1 MKTISKTP
9 LDSWTGSKIRLEPG
23 RTLTRKTLEAYQ
35 VKMLAQTI
43 AYVREHSP
51 FYRDFFS
58 EMPKAPLSSLEELS
72 AYPFTYPEDIKQDSM
87 AFLCVSQDRVARA
100 VTIES
105 TGTTGR
111 PKRLFFTDSDLELTV
126 DFFHHGMSTLVSP
139 GQKVLILMPGATL
152 GSVGHLLKK
161 GLARMDVEGVVHGPV
176 RQEEDA
182 VQDIIDQKIDTI
194 VGIPVQ
200 VLGLARHEKSR
211 TIPQGQIKS
220 ILLST
225 DYVPKAVVDTIEN
238 AWKCRVF
245 QHYGMTEMGLGGA
258 VECHAFCGYH
268 PREADLLFEIVDP
281 DTGQPLPE
289 GEQGEVVFTTLTR
302 TGMPLIR
309 YRTGDIASFIPGPC
323 PCGSILKRLSPVVG
337 RKETAVHIGKKD
349 LLLISDLDEII
360 FSIPNVKDYLAQV
373 LRSDPD
379 DRPAA
384 DQPATEQ
391 LKTDRLSITL
401 DNGSEYSIDTLIR
414 LKEKISQIPAVKKAV
429 KDRALAID
437 AIQTGELKNN
447 SNGVKKRT
455 ILTRPAKGD
464 HHERDYN
471 ECLQPFG

>member
-9 LDSWTGSKIRLEPG
+9 LENWIRYKTGLEPG
-23 RTLTRKTLEAYQ
+23 TTLTRKALEAYQ
-35 VKMLAQTI
+35 AGMLAQTL

-51 FYRDFFS
+51 FYRNLYS
-58 EMPKAPLSSLEELS
+58 KMPKALLSSLKELS
-72 AYPFTYPEDIKQDSM
+72 AYPFTYPKDIKQDSM

-100 VTIES
+100 VTLES

-126 DFFHHGMSTLVSP
+126 DFFCHGMSTLVEP
-139 GQKVLILMPGATL
+139 GQNVLILMPGGTP
-152 GSVGHLLKK
+152 GSVGNLLEK
-161 GLARMDVEGVVHGPV
+161 GLARMNVHGVVHGPV

-182 VQDIIDQKIDTI
+182 IQDIIDYKIDTL

-200 VLGLARHEKSR
+200 VLGLARHEMSR
-211 TIPQGQIKS
+211 AIPKGQIKT

-225 DYVPKAVVDTIEN
+225 DYVPRAVVDTIEN
-238 AWKCRVF
+238 AWGCRVF

-258 VECHAFCGYH
+258 VECRAFCGYH
-268 PREADLLFEIVDP
+268 PREADLLFEIIDP

-289 GEQGEVVFTTLTR
+289 GEQGEIVFTTLTR

-337 RKETAVHIGKKD
+337 RKETAVHIGEKE

-360 FSIPNVKDYLAQV
+360 FSCPGVKDYRARI
-373 LRSDPD
+373 LRPNTT
-379 DRPAA
+379 
-384 DQPATEQ
+384 DQPATDRS
-391 LKTDRLSITL
+391 TADRLSITL
-401 DNGSEYSIDTLIR
+401 DIGSEYSQDSLIN

-429 KDRALAID
+429 KNRTLTIEP
-437 AIQTGELKNN
+437 IKTGELKNN

-455 ILTRPAKGD
+455 ILNRSAKGD
-464 HHERDYN
+464 HHERDHN
-471 ECLQPFG
+471 ECCKPSG